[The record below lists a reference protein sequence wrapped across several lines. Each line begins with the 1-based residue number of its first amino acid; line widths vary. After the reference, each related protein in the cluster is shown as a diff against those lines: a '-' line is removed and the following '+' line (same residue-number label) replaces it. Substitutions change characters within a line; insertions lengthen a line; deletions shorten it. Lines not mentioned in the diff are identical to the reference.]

1 MPGLS
6 KLHKQKHAAGRNA
19 ALYKALSH
27 PLRYRIMMVLGEV
40 EASPK
45 ELQEL
50 LEEPFHRVCEHVR
63 ILRDAG
69 VIELVDEDTR
79 RGGTQHIYKAS
90 ARPTLDAEAWGELPK
105 IVQETGSVATLN
117 VAFSD
122 ARAAVEAGTFD
133 SHPRRVLFQKPL
145 VVDEQGWVD
154 IDESML
160 HQLAVLDRIAA
171 ESATRLAARGE
182 SGKPVR
188 TILIAHPA
196 APTVSEEA
204 GEEES

>member
-1 MPGLS
+1 MPAPS
-6 KLHKQKHAAGRNA
+6 KLRKQKYAAGRNA

-90 ARPTLDAEAWGELPK
+90 TRPTLDAEAWGELPK
-105 IVQETGSVATLN
+105 LVQEAGSVSTLS
-117 VAFSD
+117 VAFNE
-122 ARAAVEAGTFD
+122 ARAAVEAGAFD
-133 SHPRRVLFQKPL
+133 SHPRRVLIQKPMI
-145 VVDEQGWVD
+145 VDEQGWVEV
-154 IDESML
+154 DESL
-160 HQLAVLDRIAA
+160 LRQLAELDRIAT
-171 ESATRLAARGE
+171 ESATRLAERGE
-182 SGKPVR
+182 PGQPIR
-188 TILIAHPA
+188 TALIAHPA
-196 APTVSEEA
+196 APPADSA
-204 GEEES
+204 DGEEGS